1 MIIVD
6 VEATGVDERLCSL
19 LSVGAVEFENPANI
33 FYAECRA
40 FFGAHVEKEALAI
53 AGFRETEISDKNKKT
68 DGEVILAFLDWMKTC
83 KEWTI
88 AGQNPSF
95 DRDFLQ
101 ETARRYH
108 IDWPLAHRTI
118 DLHSVAYYHMKT
130 RGIET
135 PLKNN
140 HSGLNLDRI
149 LQYVGLPTRDTK
161 HNALDDAKL
170 EAEAFSRLFYSH
182 PLFEEYKQFLIPEKI

>member
-19 LSVGAVEFENPANI
+19 LSVGAVEFENPANT

-40 FFGAHVEKEALAI
+40 FPGAHVEKEALAI
-53 AGFRETEISDKNKKT
+53 AGFKEADIADEKKKT
-68 DGEVILAFLDWMKTC
+68 DREVVLAFLAWMKTC
-83 KEWTI
+83 KERTI

-95 DRDFLQ
+95 DRDFL
-101 ETARRYH
+101 EESAHRYH

-118 DLHSVAYYHMKT
+118 DLHSVAYYHMKM
-130 RGIET
+130 RGIEP

-149 LQYVGLPTRDTK
+149 LRYVGLPTRNTK
-161 HNALDDAKL
+161 HNALEDAKL
-170 EAEAFSRLFYSH
+170 EAEAFSRLFYSRQ
-182 PLFEEYKQFLIPEKI
+182 LFEEYTQFRVPQK